1 MKGAV
6 ELTRVYFVRH
16 AQPEQTWEDDRT
28 RPLTEEGLH
37 DTAKVLDFFSSMEVD
52 SFYSSPY
59 KRSVQTIEST
69 AQYFHKE
76 IIIDERFRERKSG
89 VGGNNHEMFQ
99 KRWSDKNFHEN
110 GGESIHMVQ
119 KRNVAALHDILM
131 SNIGKTIVIGTH
143 GTALSSILNFYDTTF
158 DCAAYLRIID
168 WMPYIAEL
176 DFEGDHCLGK
186 REHLY
191 IQKEFKQTDVVR
203 H

>member
-1 MKGAV
+1 
-6 ELTRVYFVRH
+6 
-16 AQPEQTWEDDRT
+16 
-28 RPLTEEGLH
+28 
-37 DTAKVLDFFSSMEVD
+37 
-52 SFYSSPY
+52 
-59 KRSVQTIEST
+59 
-69 AQYFHKE
+69 
-76 IIIDERFRERKSG
+76 
-89 VGGNNHEMFQ
+89 MFQ

-158 DCAAYLRIID
+158 DCSSYLRIID